1 MTNADFESAVHEHQG
16 MVYSIAFHF
25 FHNAAIAEEVA
36 QEVFLKLFENRRAV
50 EAGPHCIA
58 WLRRTTAHRCI
69 DTLRRASFRQEV
81 QMEDLPEVAV
91 AATESDPLLQEG
103 LRRLIASLPDKPR
116 AVLVLRYGEDL
127 DPEEIGRTLQMPV
140 RTVWS
145 HLQRATALIREKAAR
160 YRMEMEDEPNRTRPS
175 RGIAPEGSASGLR

>member
-1 MTNADFESAVHEHQG
+1 MTKADFEDVVYEHQG

-36 QEVFLKLFENRRAV
+36 QEVFLKLFEKRQAV
-50 EAGPHCIA
+50 EAGAHCIA
-58 WLRRTTAHRCI
+58 WLRRTTTHRCI
-69 DTLRRASFRQEV
+69 DTLRRSSFRYEV
-81 QMEDLPEVAV
+81 QMEDLPEVSV

-116 AVLVLRYGEDL
+116 AFMVLRYGQDM
-127 DPEEIGRTLQMPV
+127 DPEDIAKTLQMPV

-145 HLQRATALIREKAAR
+145 HLHRATALIREKAAR
-160 YRMEMEDEPNRTRPS
+160 YRMEIEDEPNRTRSS
-175 RGIAPEGSASGLR
+175 RG